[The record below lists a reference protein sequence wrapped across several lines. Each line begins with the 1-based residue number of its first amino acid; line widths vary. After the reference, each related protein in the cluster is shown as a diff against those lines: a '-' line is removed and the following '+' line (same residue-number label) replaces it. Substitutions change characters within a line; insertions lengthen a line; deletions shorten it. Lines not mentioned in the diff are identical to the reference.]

1 MRLPQHKT
9 RGWWQWTGRATQ
21 DRVRTYSAVT
31 DEPGPA
37 MTVSLAT
44 GKPLEQTVTDLK
56 QLDDLG
62 VVDHSISPE
71 GVVTWSKAKHGHWD
85 RKPPF

>member
-9 RGWWQWTGRATQ
+9 RGWWKWQGPPLH

-37 MTVSLAT
+37 MTVSLST
-44 GKPLEQTVTDLK
+44 GKPLPETVTELK

-62 VVDHSISPE
+62 VVDHSISPS
-71 GVVTWSKAKHGHWD
+71 GLVTWRKSRANVWD
-85 RKPPF
+85 RTPPF